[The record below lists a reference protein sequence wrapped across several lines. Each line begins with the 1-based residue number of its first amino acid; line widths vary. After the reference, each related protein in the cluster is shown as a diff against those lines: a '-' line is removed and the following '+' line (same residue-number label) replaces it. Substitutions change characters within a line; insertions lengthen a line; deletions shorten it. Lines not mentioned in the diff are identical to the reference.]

1 MKKMFVLLLCVGM
14 LFLSACSK
22 GIGEEELKQLH
33 TGMTKSR
40 VEEIIGGHGE
50 MIGETNDDNY
60 RTYTYKYQG
69 ERGGYVIII
78 YETDFNSYA
87 TARTV
92 KAYENHDLK

>member
-14 LFLSACSK
+14 VFLSACSK

-60 RTYTYKYQG
+60 RTYTYK
-69 ERGGYVIII
+69 
-78 YETDFNSYA
+78 
-87 TARTV
+87 
-92 KAYENHDLK
+92 